1 MTQSVREGSGSIGQY
16 LFGRVTYEIMARFW
30 PTPAGQAANPVFAG
44 ALNSA
49 PKIVFSKTL
58 PAVGWQNTEIAR
70 ELSEDSIRQ
79 IKQQPGNDIMIFGS
93 GSIVNQLARLGCID
107 EYQLMLNPLV
117 LGQGKTLFDNSQQM
131 SLQLVSSQPF
141 RNGVV
146 QLTYRPAA

>member
-1 MTQSVREGSGSIGQY
+1 MSA
-16 LFGRVTYEIMARFW
+16 GRR
-30 PTPAGQAANPVFAG
+30 
-44 ALNSA
+44 
-49 PKIVFSKTL
+49 
-58 PAVGWQNTEIAR
+58 
-70 ELSEDSIRQ
+70 SEDSIRQ